1 MNNTI
6 DFEKQEFFSYLDILR
21 ETGATNMFGAAP
33 YLQEA
38 FDLTRT
44 KSQEILKEWM
54 INYETR

>member
-21 ETGATNMFGAAP
+21 ETGVTNMFGAAP